1 MKIKDKIIKMFGG
14 YTKQECD
21 ILEDKYKYIW
31 MEQPNP
37 TIIGSTEKQIHNIEL
52 IYAADPILCYDL
64 RDEYTKKLAK
74 NELKKGLIHK
84 LEEDEFIGFKE
95 SDYEIK
101 LLLQVVK

>member
-21 ILEDKYKYIW
+21 ILEDKYRYVW
-31 MEQPNP
+31 MEQHNP
-37 TIIGSTEKQIHNIEL
+37 TIIRSTEKQIHNIEL
-52 IYAADPILCYDL
+52 KYIVDPILCYDFQ
-64 RDEYTKKLAK
+64 DEYTKKLAK
-74 NELKKGLIHK
+74 DKLKKALANK
-84 LEEDEFIGFKE
+84 LEEDNFIEFEE

>member
-1 MKIKDKIIKMFGG
+1 MRIKDKIIKILGG
-14 YTKQECD
+14 YTKD
-21 ILEDKYKYIW
+21 DLNILEDKYRNIW

-37 TIIGSTEKQIHNIEL
+37 TIIRSTEKQIHNIKL
-52 IYAADPILCYDL
+52 KYAVDPILCYDL

-74 NELKKGLIHK
+74 DKLKKKLIHK
-84 LEEDEFIGFKE
+84 LEEDNFIKFKE

>member
-1 MKIKDKIIKMFGG
+1 MKIKDIIIKKLGG
-14 YTKQECD
+14 YTKDEFNL
-21 ILEDKYKYIW
+21 LEDKYRYVW

-52 IYAADPILCYDL
+52 KYAVDPILCYDL
-64 RDEYTKKLAK
+64 RDEYTKKLVK
-74 NELKKGLIHK
+74 DKLKKKLIHK
-84 LEEDEFIGFKE
+84 LEEDNFIEFEE